1 MGPESDL
8 DIAVQAARPLGSTQK
23 LDFIGDFAEA
33 TDRLADSIER
43 HTVGEPLLGQIVT
56 RGRRLVGSAASHGSL
71 LRRHLIDAG
80 NFLPY
85 EQRIVDQRRLAWIGK

>member
-8 DIAVQAARPLGSTQK
+8 EIAVQAARPLSSTQK
-23 LDFIGDFAEA
+23 LNLIGDFADA
-33 TDRLADSIER
+33 TGRLADSIER

-56 RGRRLVGSAASHGSL
+56 RGRRLVGSAATHGSL

-80 NFLPY
+80 DFLPDA
-85 EQRIVDQRRLAWIGK
+85 QRIVNQRRRAWIGK